1 MIILSYD
8 VFLPDV
14 FFSAHYVCYSPSEKF
29 PRVLFYSVVHCSKKS
44 FRLWS
49 VYIHRKR
56 RNPTPA
62 GESFLAS
69 DPKKNTLTTLVTDSQ
84 NELKTSW
91 TRFKKKFFCRRGGKF
106 CSYSRYLK
114 IWFRIFDFTKKKI
127 SYQTRPLAM
136 LCCNA
141 SVENYAIA
149 WPFLCLL
156 LLTMQQL
163 TRGSAKLRST

>member
-69 DPKKNTLTTLVTDSQ
+69 DPKKNNTLTTLKVTDSQ
-84 NELKTSW
+84 NELEDKLNKA
-91 TRFKKKFFCRRGGKF
+91 FKKNFWRGKGANFVLIPDTFLISRKKF
-106 CSYSRYLK
+106 CIRL
-114 IWFRIFDFTKKKI
+114 DH
-127 SYQTRPLAM
+127 
-136 LCCNA
+136 
-141 SVENYAIA
+141 
-149 WPFLCLL
+149 
-156 LLTMQQL
+156 
-163 TRGSAKLRST
+163 

>member
-14 FFSAHYVCYSPSEKF
+14 TFAAHYICYSPSEKF

-91 TRFKKKFFCRRGGKF
+91 TRLFKENFLFFEGGGGKF
-106 CSYSRYLK
+106 VLIPDTWIFNFSKTFFVSDSTTSY
-114 IWFRIFDFTKKKI
+114 
-127 SYQTRPLAM
+127 AM
-136 LCCNA
+136 L
-141 SVENYAIA
+141 
-149 WPFLCLL
+149 
-156 LLTMQQL
+156 
-163 TRGSAKLRST
+163 

>member
-91 TRFKKKFFCRRGGKF
+91 TRFKKKIFLSERGQILF
-106 CSYSRYLK
+106 LFQIPENLISN
-114 IWFRIFDFTKKKI
+114 IWFHEKKNFVSDSTT
-127 SYQTRPLAM
+127 SYAM
-136 LCCNA
+136 L
-141 SVENYAIA
+141 
-149 WPFLCLL
+149 
-156 LLTMQQL
+156 
-163 TRGSAKLRST
+163 